1 MVLDL
6 VDLSVLS
13 EDEREMVVVR
23 PYMNGREHGFSVAV
37 RSWLD
42 RPNVPA
48 DMQLA
53 FAEYR
58 SSDSIVVYASEDNGE
73 ASFDERGIPRGEA
86 WRNAREFR
94 SEAEAAAFVQE
105 VVVAAARAAC
115 AAPPPPPPVAEG
127 ECEVS
132 AYEYVSSFWSS

>member
-94 SEAEAAAFVQE
+94 SEAEAAIAE
-105 VVVAAARAAC
+105 LNGCDMGGREAVVNEARARRRRDR
-115 AAPPPPPPVAEG
+115 
-127 ECEVS
+127 
-132 AYEYVSSFWSS
+132 